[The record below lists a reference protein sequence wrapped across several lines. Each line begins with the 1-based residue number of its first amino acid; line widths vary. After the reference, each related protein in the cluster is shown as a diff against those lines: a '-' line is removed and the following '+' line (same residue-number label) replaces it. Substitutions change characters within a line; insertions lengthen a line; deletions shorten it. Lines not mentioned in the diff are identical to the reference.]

1 MQRQI
6 LLPEQR
12 HPFTL
17 FKDGKLKGQSRI
29 NQKDTLLEAVCEKR
43 WGFEAK
49 WMAGKC
55 LEVKFQRESS
65 MRVREEIK

>member
-1 MQRQI
+1 M
-6 LLPEQR
+6 
-12 HPFTL
+12 
-17 FKDGKLKGQSRI
+17 

-65 MRVREEIK
+65 MRVTEEIK